1 MMKQNILP
9 KKSTLFRFFAWL
21 QILLQVLF
29 PLVSIISHNALA
41 QDLSASNTPL
51 SPFSTDR
58 NVNSAIKDNTVL
70 PYADSMSSIASSLS
84 SNGADGVANSAKS
97 AATGYASSSAQ
108 QWLSQF
114 GTARVQLNVDD
125 NGNWDDSAIDFL
137 APLYDNKKSMLFTQ
151 LGLRAPDGRIT
162 GNMGMGVRTF
172 YVENWMFGGNVFFD
186 DDFTG
191 KNRRVGFG
199 AEAWTNNLKLS
210 ANTYVGTTD
219 WHSSRDFNDYYEKP
233 ADGYDVRAEGY
244 LPSYPQLG
252 AKLMYEQYYGDNV
265 ALFDKDHLQSDPSA
279 VTVGLSYTPIPL
291 ITAAIDYKRGQDS
304 MDETTFGIN
313 FRYTLGQPWAEQISP
328 SQVAIQRSLAG
339 SRYDLVER
347 NNEIVLQ
354 YKKKQQDNALSDMTL
369 ILTKDNSPADGV
381 TANIV
386 TVHAST
392 ESGVPSR
399 NTAISWSVT
408 GKAQLSSSTSVTD
421 SNGDAVINVTSKSA
435 EQVIVQ
441 ASSGSITRTTT
452 TSFTQSVDS
461 MDLQLTKNN
470 SIANGNDQNAGQ
482 VTVKDASGQAM
493 PNMPIAWKVSNGAVI
508 VNGDA
513 QTNGK
518 GQATVQF
525 VNIKAGTVTLT
536 AETSGKNA
544 TVDATFVAAT
554 VSQVDVSM
562 KTNNIVA
569 DGHSTNEA
577 QAIVRDSAN
586 KPMPNVSVTW
596 HLGNTQ
602 TAQMDSPSVVTTDAN
617 GIALLRLKD
626 NVAETVSVTANAG
639 GSTGTTQAVFS
650 ATPVNLVTVSMT
662 TNNSP
667 ADNTTNNVAQ
677 ALITNSNGQPMPNV
691 SVTWTISDSKTASL
705 SSAATVTTNASG
717 IAVVTLKDSIKESV
731 NLTASAGGKTG
742 RTTATFIQT
751 VAKNLAVSMIG
762 NNAIAD
768 NTALNTV
775 QAVLTDGNG
784 KPVENAV
791 VTWSMSGSSTA
802 SFTSATSVST
812 NSSGIATVSL
822 KDSVAEPVTITANA
836 DGITN
841 ATTATFVAVPAGA
854 VVVSMITNHSPA
866 DGTTANVAQAVV
878 TNSHGQPLKNITVNW
893 SLSGS
898 STANA
903 TSPTTAITNAS
914 GIATLNLVDKVAG
927 AVIVTASADGKQDQA
942 TATFQAPIAAIAVSV
957 TTNNSPADGTTA
969 NTVQAVVTDAKGLPV
984 GNTNVTWSLSN
995 SSTASATSPTSV
1007 TTNSSGI
1014 ATLTLVDRT
1023 AEGVTVTAS
1032 AGGKQDQA
1040 TVTFVVPVSAI
1051 AVTVTNN
1058 NSPADNTTA
1067 NTVQATVT
1075 GTNGQPV
1082 ENASLTWALSGSS
1095 TATTTSPTVVT
1106 TNSSGIATLTLVD
1119 SVAEGVIVTASA
1131 GGKQNQATAT
1141 FTAVQVNTVTVTM
1154 TTNNATA
1161 NGAAT
1166 NVAQAFVTDANSHV
1180 MVNAPVT
1187 WNITGSTTAKAT
1199 TSLTTSTDVNGF
1211 ATLSL
1216 VDTVAEGVTLTAH
1229 AGGKQGQTTATFAS
1243 DAFGPIQVQYENTFN
1258 GGTVINRN
1266 TVVSGLTTKVLSYP
1280 NIKAGD
1286 TIHLHFEITGTLF
1299 TPGNSDASITSLP
1312 YTWDTDYTV
1321 TTNDVSSGNAIEF
1334 VNPDNLM
1341 WIQSASGQPL
1351 LEATT
1356 TVTVVRP
1363 STMEQ
1368 EVGSVTAGLDTW

>member
-1 MMKQNILP
+1 MMRKNSLP
-9 KKSTLFRFFAWL
+9 RKNATFRFFAWL
-21 QILLQVLF
+21 QIFLQVLF
-29 PLVSIISHNALA
+29 PLVSMVSSSAFA
-41 QDLSASNTPL
+41 QSSSSSSANL
-51 SPFSTDR
+51 SPFAVDR
-58 NVNSAIKDNTVL
+58 NSSSTTKDTTAL
-70 PYADSMSSIASSLS
+70 PYGDTMSSLANSLS
-84 SNGADGVANSAKS
+84 SNGAEGVASSAKS
-97 AATGYASSSAQ
+97 AAAGYASSSTQ

-172 YVENWMFGGNVFFD
+172 YVEDWMFGGNVFFD

-191 KNRRVGFG
+191 KNRRVGVG

-252 AKLMYEQYYGDNV
+252 AKLMYEQYYGNNV

-279 VTVGLSYTPIPL
+279 VTVGLSYTPVPL
-291 ITAAIDYKRGQDS
+291 ITAAVDYKRGQDS

-354 YKKKQQDNALSDMTL
+354 YKKKQQDDALSDMTL
-369 ILTKDNSPADGV
+369 MLAKDNSPADG
-381 TANIV
+381 TSANIV

-392 ESGVPSR
+392 ESGAPAR
-399 NTAISWSVT
+399 NTPINWSTT
-408 GKAQLSSSTSVTD
+408 GKALLSTSTSVTD
-421 SNGDAVINVTSKSA
+421 SNGDASINVTNKSA

-441 ASSGSITRTTT
+441 ANSGNITRTTT
-452 TSFTQSVDS
+452 TTFTQSVDR
-461 MDLQLTKNN
+461 MDLQLTQNN
-470 SIANGNDQNAGQ
+470 SIADGNAQNAGL
-482 VTVKDASGQAM
+482 VTVKDANGQAM
-493 PNMPIAWKVSNGAVI
+493 PNMPIAWKVSNGASI
-508 VNGDA
+508 VRSDA
-513 QTNGK
+513 QTNAK
-518 GQATVQF
+518 GQATVHF
-525 VNIKAGTVTLT
+525 VNTKAGTVTLT
-536 AETSGKNA
+536 AGTSGKNA
-544 TVDATFVAAT
+544 TVDATFVAAA
-554 VSQVDVSM
+554 VSKIDVSM
-562 KTNNIVA
+562 KTNNTIA
-569 DGHSTNEA
+569 DGRSTNEA

-586 KPMPNVSVTW
+586 NPMPNVSVTW
-596 HLGNTQ
+596 HLGNSQ

-617 GIALLRLKD
+617 GVALVRLKD
-626 NVAETVSVTANAG
+626 TVAETVSVTANAG

-667 ADNTTNNVAQ
+667 ADNATNNAAQ
-677 ALITNSNGQPMPNV
+677 ALITDSNGQPMPNV
-691 SVTWTISDSKTASL
+691 SVTWTISGSATASL

-717 IAVVTLKDSIKESV
+717 IAVVTLKDSVKESV

-742 RTTATFIQT
+742 KTTATFIQT
-751 VAKNLAVSMIG
+751 VAKNLAVSMTG

-768 NTALNTV
+768 NSALNTV

-784 KPVENAV
+784 NPVENAV
-791 VTWSMSGSSTA
+791 VTWSMTGSSTA
-802 SFTSATSVST
+802 SFTSSTSVNT

-822 KDSVAEPVTITANA
+822 KDSVAEPVTITASA

-841 ATTATFVAVPAGA
+841 ATTATFIAVPTGA
-854 VVVSMITNHSPA
+854 VVVSMTTNHSPA

-878 TNSHGQPLKNITVNW
+878 TDSHGQPLKNITVNW

-898 STANA
+898 STASA

-914 GIATLNLVDKVAG
+914 GIATLSLVDTTAG
-927 AVIVTASADGKQDQA
+927 GVTVIASADGKQDQA

-969 NTVQAVVTDAKGLPV
+969 NTAQAVVTDAKGLPV
-984 GNTNVTWSLSN
+984 ANTSVTWSLSG
-995 SSTASATSPTSV
+995 SSTANATSPTTV

-1014 ATLTLVDRT
+1014 ATLTLVDSA

-1032 AGGKQDQA
+1032 AGGKQAQA
-1040 TVTFVVPVSAI
+1040 TATFIAPVSAI
-1051 AVTVTNN
+1051 AMAVTIN
-1058 NSPADNTTA
+1058 NSPADNATA

-1075 GTNGQPV
+1075 GPNGLPV
-1082 ENASLTWALSGSS
+1082 ENASLTWTLSGSS

-1119 SVAEGVIVTASA
+1119 SVAEGVTVTASA
-1131 GGKQNQATAT
+1131 GGKQNQAMAT
-1141 FTAVQVNTVTVTM
+1141 FTAVPVNTVAVTM
-1154 TTNNATA
+1154 TTNNAKA
-1161 NGAAT
+1161 NGIDT
-1166 NVAQAFVTDANSHV
+1166 NVAQASVTDASNHPIANV
-1180 MVNAPVT
+1180 PVT
-1187 WNITGSTTAKAT
+1187 WNITGSTTANAT
-1199 TSLTTSTDVNGF
+1199 TSLTTSTDANGF

-1216 VDTVAEGVTLTAH
+1216 TDTVAEDVTLTAH

-1243 DAFGPIQVQYENTFN
+1243 DAFGPVTVELEHAPASQY
-1258 GGTVINRN
+1258 INAN
-1266 TVVSGLTTKVLSYP
+1266 TVSDGLDITVDAYP
-1280 NIKAGD
+1280 GMAEGD
-1286 TIHLHFEITGTLF
+1286 QITVNFNVTGTLDPDS
-1299 TPGNSDASITSLP
+1299 TNPLP
-1312 YTWDTDYTV
+1312 NVTLPVHTV
-1321 TTNDVSSGNAIEF
+1321 TAAEVGKPIAFTIDGSTLIGVQADTNKNPPLESVATAI
-1334 VNPDNLM
+1334 
-1341 WIQSASGQPL
+1341 
-1351 LEATT
+1351 
-1356 TVTVVRP
+1356 VVKP
-1363 STMEQ
+1363 STQ
-1368 EVGSVTAGLDTW
+1368 RQVTGTSPTYIYDTK